1 MTHKVS
7 YGLFDW
13 LFTDVTREQKQA
25 EQDEQEKR
33 WADSTASFSKT
44 KTVHRAERTFLP
56 DVCSDDDRRKIAHQ
70 NREYLLARQ
79 YQRGVTD
86 RDALNEY
93 ITQRYLTPN
102 PSNNNKIVIDEARRL
117 YLAQN
122 EYRKFMNDPSQRSLI
137 NYELFKKLKERDL
150 SEASDAFNAILPELL
165 AADANYYKARQV
177 TKKPQKEEKEAVKY
191 RTVFAGNEYKWQEA
205 APKLGDQTAFFR
217 KSAKSSKTATTD
229 ESLADADAFWGMSA
243 KVEKTYEP
251 DLLDNIFSSLFK
263 KPKK

>member
-33 WADSTASFSKT
+33 WASSAASFSPT
-44 KTVHRAERTFLP
+44 KTTARAERTFLP
-56 DVCSDDDRRKIAHQ
+56 DATSDDDRRKIAWQ
-70 NREYLLARQ
+70 NREKLLALQ
-79 YQRGVTD
+79 YERGKADKSAMEQYVT
-86 RDALNEY
+86 E
-93 ITQRYLTPN
+93 RYLTPN
-102 PSNNNKIVIDEARRL
+102 LNGRIEIYEAEQLYKCLRDIENHERNNARFK
-117 YLAQN
+117 YW
-122 EYRKFMNDPSQRSLI
+122 
-137 NYELFKKLKERDL
+137 NYERELKEKMEHL
-150 SEASDAFNAILPELL
+150 AKVQSAFEAILPDFL

-191 RTVFAGNEYKWQEA
+191 RTVFADNEYKWQEA

-217 KSAKSSKTATTD
+217 KSAKSSKTATT
-229 ESLADADAFWGMSA
+229 EQSLADADAFWGMSA
-243 KVEKTYEP
+243 KVEKTYQP

-263 KPKK
+263 KRKK